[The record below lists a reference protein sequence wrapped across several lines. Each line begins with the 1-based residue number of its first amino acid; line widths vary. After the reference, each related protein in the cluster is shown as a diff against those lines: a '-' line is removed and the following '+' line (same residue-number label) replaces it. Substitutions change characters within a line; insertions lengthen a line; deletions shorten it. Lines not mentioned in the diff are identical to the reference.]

1 MDAPIISHTILRRM
15 GSVEVFSLSH
25 KRIMLQMDVKCA
37 QNMNTK
43 ATQNKHV
50 RMVMPTRTIPKLT
63 KKKRLDTNLIV
74 SSPVKELYQG
84 RP

>member
-1 MDAPIISHTILRRM
+1 
-15 GSVEVFSLSH
+15 
-25 KRIMLQMDVKCA
+25 MDVKCA

-50 RMVMPTRTIPKLT
+50 RMVVPTRTIPKLT